1 MKVLITG
8 VNGFVGTHLSNF
20 LLNQGFEITG
30 LDFAAA
36 EKPFMVLHADITS
49 YEELT
54 NALADQSFD
63 YIVHL
68 AAFASVGQSFKN
80 PLKVHAINYQGTLN
94 LLEIINRSHKLKSHL
109 KKILYISSAD
119 IYENSDQPV
128 NELSRVAATSPYT
141 ASKIAAEVL
150 IEYYQKIENLPVII
164 ARPFNHIGKGQSL
177 DFFLPSVIEQFKKA
191 LQKGEK
197 SLNLDVGNIDIVRDF
212 HSVEDVCRA
221 YGLLLEKGIPGEIY
235 NIGSGKGYNLKDI
248 IEMIAEISSVEVKI
262 SVDLSKYR
270 PADKPVLICNAQK
283 INRLGWKPVIE
294 IEEILKNI
302 LYS

>member
-20 LLNQGFEITG
+20 LLNQGLEITG

-54 NALADQSFD
+54 NVLADQSFD

-94 LLEIINRSHKLKSHL
+94 LLEIINRSNKLKSHL
-109 KKILYISSAD
+109 KKILFISSAD

-128 NELSRVAATSPYT
+128 SELSSVTATSPYT
-141 ASKIAAEVL
+141 ASKLAAEVL
-150 IEYYQKIENLPVII
+150 IEYYQQVEKLPII
-164 ARPFNHIGKGQSL
+164 TARPFNHIGKGQSL

-197 SLNLDVGNIDIVRDF
+197 SLNLDVGNIDIIRDF
-212 HSVEDVCRA
+212 HAVEDVCRA

-235 NIGSGKGYNLKDI
+235 NIGSGKGYKLKEI
-248 IEMIAEISSVEVKI
+248 IEMIAEISGIEVKI
-262 SVDLSKYR
+262 SVDPSKYR
-270 PADKPVLICNAQK
+270 PADKPVLICNSKK
-283 INRLGWKPVIE
+283 INQLGWKPE
-294 IEEILKNI
+294 LTMEEIIKQMVI
-302 LYS
+302 V